1 MKNTFKKREANQAFD
16 HQSKIVELFAQMG
29 FNDIEI
35 KTSTTNGISHYVNV
49 YDFTVVN
56 ENRLYAEMFVFEGK
70 TDITVRISDHQSNLD
85 TVCNGVSGNK
95 MNLTAFK
102 NLIKNGAITPKI
114 K

>member
-35 KTSTTNGISHYVNV
+35 KTSTTNGISHYVNI

-70 TDITVRISDHQSNLD
+70 TDITVRISDHQSNLKK
-85 TVCNGVSGNK
+85 SGNK